1 MATTEIEKLER
12 RYAENPQ
19 GLTFAPLAEVHRKNG
34 DVTRALELL
43 KAGLEL
49 HPNYIPASIV
59 LGRCHWD
66 LGDLPAA
73 ESAFAHVLR
82 LDDENVIAL
91 KSLADINEKLER
103 FTEAQR
109 WLNRLISVD
118 RSNEEARQQL
128 ARLEAAKQPRSS
140 SPPLQD
146 AGAAAAP
153 PKQEPPVPAPW
164 QKQEETQPYPG
175 ARNEAPAAPSQPK
188 VKEEETPAPAPLRP
202 SAGLEPSTPE
212 PAGEADRIEK
222 SQTPV
227 LEFIDTGAPTA
238 PAAGPPRE
246 ELPAAE
252 PAERRAEE
260 PAPMEGL
267 ISQEFVPPRDSYR
280 SHPELTQE
288 FVEPASS
295 REPDLEPLEVETA
308 GEVELQSSGASEFR
322 VPNAA
327 EDFMEAAF
335 TAPVSRPADLP
346 VIPPAEARPAPPPGP
361 SAPAAPTSAP
371 DFELSIPA
379 ASSSSRRG
387 YSVQET
393 KGQSVAAFFAAL
405 LRARPAGASPAV
417 ANQTEAKVQAAQD
430 PVPPPGSRS
439 DAAAGPVGDATVSFD
454 DLFGTSA
461 ETSPSP
467 KGGADA
473 GKEDLDEFQ
482 TWLQNLKR

>member
-34 DVTRALELL
+34 DVARALELL

-109 WLNRLISVD
+109 WLNRLISID

-128 ARLEAAKQPRSS
+128 ARLEAARQPRPATPRPQEPSAAEAEPAKS
-140 SPPLQD
+140 EAPPSPQ
-146 AGAAAAP
+146 
-153 PKQEPPVPAPW
+153 PKQEEPA
-164 QKQEETQPYPG
+164 
-175 ARNEAPAAPSQPK
+175 
-188 VKEEETPAPAPLRP
+188 APAPL
-202 SAGLEPSTPE
+202 SLTAELESE
-212 PAGEADRIEK
+212 GAVKSESPALD
-222 SQTPV
+222 
-227 LEFIDTGAPTA
+227 FIDTSEPGARSEKPPQA
-238 PAAGPPRE
+238 PSLTEPIEPP
-246 ELPAAE
+246 
-252 PAERRAEE
+252 AEE
-260 PAPMEGL
+260 PDAVEGL

-280 SHPELTQE
+280 SHPELTPE
-288 FVEPASS
+288 FVESAAGN
-295 REPDLEPLEVETA
+295 ETGLDGLEVETA
-308 GEVELQSSGASEFR
+308 EEVELQSLGGSEFR

-327 EDFMEAAF
+327 EDFMESAFAAP
-335 TAPVSRPADLP
+335 ASRSPDLP
-346 VIPPAEARPAPPPGP
+346 AVRPEAEELPPPP
-361 SAPAAPTSAP
+361 PPAAPMPPPDLELNKPAP
-371 DFELSIPA
+371 SPPPPQRA
-379 ASSSSRRG
+379 
-387 YSVQET
+387 YSVRET

-405 LRARPAGASPAV
+405 LGARPAGATNARPAGAHQGESAGQVAAQPASPAGGPSPS
-417 ANQTEAKVQAAQD
+417 ASGAS
-430 PVPPPGSRS
+430 G
-439 DAAAGPVGDATVSFD
+439 DAAVSFD
-454 DLFGTSA
+454 DLFGMPA
-461 ETSPSP
+461 EPSP
-467 KGGADA
+467 TPEGTTGP
-473 GKEDLDEFQ
+473 GKEDLDQFQ